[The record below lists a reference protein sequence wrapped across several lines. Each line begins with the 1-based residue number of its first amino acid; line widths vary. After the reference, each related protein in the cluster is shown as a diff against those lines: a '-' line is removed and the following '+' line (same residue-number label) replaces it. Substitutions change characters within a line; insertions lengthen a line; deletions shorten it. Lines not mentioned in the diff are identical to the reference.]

1 MKIFKP
7 KFWHKKN
14 SLISFLLLPIST
26 FFQFLIILNKLLR
39 KKKKFSIPI
48 ISVGNIYLGGTGK
61 TPLCIELVE
70 LLKKNN
76 KKIAIVKKFYKA
88 HEDEF
93 KLIESKNITLLKNSS
108 RALAIKEAER
118 NKFDCAILDD
128 GFQDQT
134 IFKDLNIICFNE
146 EQLAGNE
153 MTLPSGPLREPLTSL
168 KDAQIIVI
176 NGNNNEDFNKRIKSI
191 SDDISIYYSNYV
203 PTNINL
209 FAGQNLLAFA
219 GIGNPDN
226 FFNLLEKNNLKITK
240 KIYFPD
246 HYDYSINEL
255 NNLIDYSVKNNLK
268 IITTEKDYFRIKHY
282 NISQIQYLSVKLE
295 IKYKDKF
302 EKEILE
308 CL

>member
-1 MKIFKP
+1 
-7 KFWHKKN
+7 
-14 SLISFLLLPIST
+14 
-26 FFQFLIILNKLLR
+26 
-39 KKKKFSIPI
+39 
-48 ISVGNIYLGGTGK
+48 
-61 TPLCIELVE
+61 
-70 LLKKNN
+70 
-76 KKIAIVKKFYKA
+76 
-88 HEDEF
+88 
-93 KLIESKNITLLKNSS
+93 
-108 RALAIKEAER
+108 
-118 NKFDCAILDD
+118 
-128 GFQDQT
+128 
-134 IFKDLNIICFNE
+134 
-146 EQLAGNE
+146 